1 MALEYKFPSPA
12 QRGKVPEGRKGALRA
27 KAATMSTD
35 FSIY

>member
-1 MALEYKFPSPA
+1 MDVAST
-12 QRGKVPEGRKGALRA
+12 RWPEGLKVALRV